1 LSAAK
6 ASTYVFKLMA
16 GHLHTMKTLCT
27 IKGDAPQ
34 PEMNIPTVKQDTIA
48 LSLNAIIFFGP
59 DSTSTPPAVNE

>member
-1 LSAAK
+1 
-6 ASTYVFKLMA
+6 MA